1 MNETPKKTYK
11 REVAAVL
18 LLALGYTVWTGDHEM
33 VSTLV
38 WPVMTFAGAA
48 FGLDAVVKQYSGR
61 Y

>member
-1 MNETPKKTYK
+1 MTDTKPKTYK
-11 REVAAVL
+11 REVAAAL
-18 LLALGYTVWTGDHEM
+18 LLALGYTVWTGDHKM
-33 VSTLV
+33 VEILV

>member
-1 MNETPKKTYK
+1 METKSPKTYK
-11 REVAAVL
+11 REVAAFL
-18 LLALGYTVWTGDHEM
+18 LLGLGYTVWTGDHKM
-33 VSTLV
+33 VEILV